1 MAWFNEL
8 LVSALIVI
16 GASFALVGS
25 WGLVRLPDLMSR
37 LHAPTKATT
46 LGVGGALV
54 ASMVYF
60 LAGNGTLSVH
70 ELLITLF
77 LFLTAP
83 LTAHFLAKAW
93 MHNQRPG
100 DLPQPAQRGWSTFDA
115 GEAEGNAASDQTRPP
130 PLSDACDSSA
140 SPPPASPSSP

>member
-60 LAGNGTLSVH
+60 LASNGTLSVH

-93 MHNQRPG
+93 MHNQRPSG
-100 DLPQPAQRGWSTFDA
+100 LPQPVGRGWSTFDA
-115 GEAEGNAASDQTRPP
+115 GEAERGAATDALQPP
-130 PLSDACDSSA
+130 PLSDACGSSA